1 MSSQDG
7 SKRWAQNGSKQRGA
21 SAAAQGCTLRSTFQ
35 THSLLLKPLPCILG
49 RKRKQNKPWNSVM
62 PFKPMLGT
70 PYLPS
75 FPLTHSILE
84 SPDRQTCC
92 WRRVGPQA
100 LLCSYLC
107 AGHWACSKFLTS
119 QVSRGKKL
127 PWKQIRVVPAP
138 AVDELYPGSVSK
150 HLNLKGNKAVNKL
163 HTTIA
168 CFNNCP

>member
-75 FPLTHSILE
+75 FPLTAFWNPQTDRHAAGGGWDHRHSSAHTCVQDTEHAPDSSPARFQGEKSFPESRLELSLHQQWMSFILDPFQ
-84 SPDRQTCC
+84 S
-92 WRRVGPQA
+92 
-100 LLCSYLC
+100 
-107 AGHWACSKFLTS
+107 
-119 QVSRGKKL
+119 
-127 PWKQIRVVPAP
+127 I
-138 AVDELYPGSVSK
+138 
-150 HLNLKGNKAVNKL
+150 
-163 HTTIA
+163 
-168 CFNNCP
+168 